1 MLDAVM
7 VSQDSTR
14 PFSVSKCAGTTIDE
28 LDSVTVHVVHSS
40 GLVRIMLLLL
50 PEVEEEV
57 EEEVKEEVKEEEGEE
72 SEEGDE
78 GGLAE
83 DVVVTSL
90 LSKEVAPS
98 PPPAD
103 AVANTSRIPTIA

>member
-7 VSQDSTR
+7 VSHDSTR

-50 PEVEEEV
+50 LEEV
-57 EEEVKEEVKEEEGEE
+57 VEEEEGEE

-78 GGLAE
+78 GGLVE
-83 DVVVTSL
+83 DVVVASL

-103 AVANTSRIPTIA
+103 AVVNTSRIPTIA